1 MRKYERGRVS
11 EGPWVFGVAEQGYQ
25 KVVVFRVPDRTRE
38 TLVKHI
44 ITTHILA
51 GPIIY
56 FDKFP
61 QYIPF
66 NQLRYI
72 HLLVQELCWSC
83 THQYHRRCLGLD
95 QEEVEVDVWYPVCF
109 LGNKW
114 RMSFFFI
121 QGFQMH
127 FLKICSTDRFCVAL
141 HDLQTLS
148 LRQGFTMTFWA
159 QKKQVRLN
167 CGLERHYSCFALLC
181 FFTYRFMKMYALL

>member
-114 RMSFFFI
+114 RMSFFFYSRFSDAFSKNLFNRQI
-121 QGFQMH
+121 LRRVTWFANTK
-127 FLKICSTDRFCVAL
+127 FTTRFYNDILSTKKASETEL
-141 HDLQTLS
+141 WTGATLQ
-148 LRQGFTMTFWA
+148 
-159 QKKQVRLN
+159 
-167 CGLERHYSCFALLC
+167 LLC
-181 FFTYRFMKMYALL
+181 ITLLFYV

>member
-1 MRKYERGRVS
+1 MEIDESKFGAMRKYERGRVS

-56 FDKFP
+56 FDKFT

-72 HLLVQELCWSC
+72 HLLVQELC
-83 THQYHRRCLGLD
+83 
-95 QEEVEVDVWYPVCF
+95 
-109 LGNKW
+109 
-114 RMSFFFI
+114 
-121 QGFQMH
+121 
-127 FLKICSTDRFCVAL
+127 
-141 HDLQTLS
+141 
-148 LRQGFTMTFWA
+148 
-159 QKKQVRLN
+159 
-167 CGLERHYSCFALLC
+167 
-181 FFTYRFMKMYALL
+181 